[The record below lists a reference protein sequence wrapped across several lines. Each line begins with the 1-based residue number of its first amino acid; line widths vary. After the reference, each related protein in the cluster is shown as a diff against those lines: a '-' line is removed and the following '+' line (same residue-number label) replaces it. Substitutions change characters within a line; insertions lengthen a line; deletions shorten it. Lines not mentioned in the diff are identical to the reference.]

1 MRREGV
7 TKAWFSR
14 FGGPGSA
21 GVEGG
26 GFDGCCSACG
36 RRRGVSFGSWL
47 ERFGG
52 FFGIAES
59 ERGVADGM
67 LRVLLCIV
75 EGWML

>member
-1 MRREGV
+1 M
-7 TKAWFSR
+7 
-14 FGGPGSA
+14 
-21 GVEGG
+21 
-26 GFDGCCSACG
+26 
-36 RRRGVSFGSWL
+36 SFGSWL